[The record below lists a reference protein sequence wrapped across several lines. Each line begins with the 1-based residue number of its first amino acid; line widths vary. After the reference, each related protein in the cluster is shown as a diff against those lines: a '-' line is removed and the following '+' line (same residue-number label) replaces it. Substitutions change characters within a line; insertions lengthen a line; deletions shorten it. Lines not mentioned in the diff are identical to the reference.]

1 MGIEER
7 EEVKAKDIEN
17 IFNKIRNRNFP
28 KLKKKV
34 VIQVQ
39 KFLENQ
45 KDNTIKEF
53 LHVIV

>member
-1 MGIEER
+1 
-7 EEVKAKDIEN
+7 VKAKDIEN